1 MADMKRIVL
10 TLVLLA
16 ASAYAM
22 QAQQIED
29 LELKRLGDW
38 MLVKMEI
45 GLADALPGANRT
57 VVLSPELRSGQNRL
71 SLKPL
76 GIYSRNQW
84 YYYQRIGK
92 KAGESPEEI
101 SLRKG
106 KAPAVFN
113 YETMVPYRS
122 WMDGAGLFLLR
133 ETKGC
138 CGEEKSQL
146 QERLLA
152 VFRDETVV
160 KTRVDTVYIDRP
172 VYIERESRTRSIN
185 GEAFIDF
192 PIGETV
198 IQPSY
203 HANKKE
209 LADMRATI
217 ESAMA
222 NPGWTIRKIWIK
234 GHASPEGPYDKN
246 EALAK
251 GRTEAIRDYV
261 VSLCRLDGS
270 LMSVEYEAENWEGLR
285 SFVEA
290 SSLPHRGVILEII
303 DGDRLPDDKEW
314 MIKSR
319 YPDDWNI
326 LLQQCLPYLRR
337 TDYRIDY
344 DVKENN

>member
-29 LELKRLGDW
+29 LELKRQGDW

-45 GLADALPGANRT
+45 GLADALPGADRT
-57 VVLSPELRSGQNRL
+57 VVFTPELRSGQNRL

-122 WMDGAGLFLLR
+122 WMDGAELFLLR

-138 CGEEKSQL
+138 CGEEKSQR

-192 PIGETV
+192 PIGETA

-209 LADMRATI
+209 LADLRTTI

-261 VSLCRLDGS
+261 VSLCSLDGR

-285 SFVEA
+285 SFVED
-290 SSLPHRGVILEII
+290 SSLPHRGEILEII

-314 MIKSR
+314 KIKSR
-319 YPDDWNI
+319 YPDDWKI
-326 LLQQCLPYLRR
+326 LQQQCLPYLRR

-344 DVKENN
+344 DIKENN